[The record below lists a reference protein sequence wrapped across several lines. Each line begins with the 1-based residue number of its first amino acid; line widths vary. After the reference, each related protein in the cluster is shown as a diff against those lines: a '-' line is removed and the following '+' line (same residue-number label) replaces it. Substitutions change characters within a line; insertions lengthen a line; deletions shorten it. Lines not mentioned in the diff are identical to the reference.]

1 MSFFGIK
8 SYPGVTYNS
17 LSYKKSS
24 NIVLKSSEHEE
35 RVFPYAFIF
44 VFIPILLG
52 GGVIIKVMG
61 LKKDKKGVSI
71 EDGFKPAHYA

>member
-1 MSFFGIK
+1 MLLITVYLK
-8 SYPGVTYNS
+8 
-17 LSYKKSS
+17 KKSS

-35 RVFPYAFIF
+35 IVFPYAFIF